1 MKKSNPYFQ
10 YIKYGYVYLE
20 SYYSVYDSICISIV
34 FHISSVAPCNFAAC
48 CYIPV
53 VSIFNKCCCIKVYRI
68 VAYVPPCSINFII
81 FRPGYLLLI
90 FERILCKYKPVNQK
104 IYERQYPILPAPS
117 DIRSPN
123 ESGSRLSPSRTRI
136 IDITFRCFPS
146 LL

>member
-1 MKKSNPYFQ
+1 MKSPILISN
-10 YIKYGYVYLE
+10 IKYGYVYLE
-20 SYYSVYDSICISIV
+20 SYYSVYDSYMYFHCISY
-34 FHISSVAPCNFAAC
+34 FQCSPMQLCRLFATYQLFPYLTSV
-48 CYIPV
+48 
-53 VSIFNKCCCIKVYRI
+53 
-68 VAYVPPCSINFII
+68 VALKFTASLLMYHHVSINFII

-136 IDITFRCFPS
+136 IDITFRCFPN